1 MQTVKEESYQAIFRK
16 YYPRMFYYAKRIVG
30 EDAADDVVQEAFL
43 ELWNRMDA
51 LETDVPQIESYLYK
65 TIYSRG
71 LNYLKRYKKVSILQ
85 PLKISTKCVCRAI
98 SLRWEMENR
107 TWKTWS

>member
-43 ELWNRMDA
+43 ELWN
-51 LETDVPQIESYLYK
+51 
-65 TIYSRG
+65 
-71 LNYLKRYKKVSILQ
+71 
-85 PLKISTKCVCRAI
+85 CRF
-98 SLRWEMENR
+98 
-107 TWKTWS
+107 

>member
-43 ELWNRMDA
+43 ELWNRMMHW
-51 LETDVPQIESYLYK
+51 
-65 TIYSRG
+65 R
-71 LNYLKRYKKVSILQ
+71 RMF
-85 PLKISTKCVCRAI
+85 R
-98 SLRWEMENR
+98 R
-107 TWKTWS
+107 

>member
-43 ELWNRMDA
+43 ELW
-51 LETDVPQIESYLYK
+51 ESYGC
-65 TIYSRG
+65 IGDGCPADR
-71 LNYLKRYKKVSILQ
+71 II
-85 PLKISTKCVCRAI
+85 PL
-98 SLRWEMENR
+98 
-107 TWKTWS
+107 